1 MPDAPRIFFSY
12 ASEDGYWVEAFKN
25 STAFKSV
32 VWGVR
37 VLDYKAEAAGY
48 GSLRAA
54 LDEQINRSAVV
65 IAFVSRDYCRKLW
78 TIAEWE
84 QSLTEAQRRRLL
96 FVPIML
102 DADATAWWKSQR
114 KQGKLTSLS
123 LDYSYV
129 TFTDAGGGRLD
140 IRPED
145 TQVNG
150 MIARLARQIRD
161 NLESDASLVAERVDP
176 LPATAS
182 RPSAA
187 PGVKE
192 AADIVVLAHP
202 KAALPQEMTAHI
214 GALAEKLKDRGVRV
228 ELWKDGWRRK
238 PEARGKAGVN
248 SDTVFVQPL
257 AESEAA
263 DMVSDRGATRV
274 CLGEAGFPNAKVV
287 LWLPAAFRDPDFE
300 AAAASSADAR
310 TFPGLRVDAPDALA
324 DWLEGYRKHSDSADQ
339 TKIQIKTIGLTDGPP
354 SPQSAASLRVVDQ
367 LRDQFIH
374 IAANLVDPPPE
385 PPPWEFWGNQFAE
398 HLKRLPGNRTIIAI
412 HDLDVTPDTDRSV
425 EKQLQARF
433 DEILMAV
440 EKEQEARSKDG
451 RPQLNAF
458 LAALLVRTASALPFN
473 EYPHDG
479 RYGQWRLLGFAPP
492 NGAGPGEEPPLEP
505 NPASLAVFRHKLFSW
520 AHPQPSAYSW
530 PESHPESKTIQ

>member
-12 ASEDGYWVEAFKN
+12 ASEDGYWVEAFRK
-25 STAFKSV
+25 STAFKSIG
-32 VWGVR
+32 GVR
-37 VLDYKAEAAGY
+37 VLDYAAEEVGY
-48 GSLRAA
+48 GPLGAA
-54 LDEQINRSAVV
+54 LDEQIHRSAVV
-65 IAFVSRDYCRKLW
+65 IAFVSRDYYKKQW

-102 DADATAWWKSQR
+102 DADATAWWQSQR

-123 LDYSYV
+123 RDYAYV

-150 MIARLARQIRD
+150 KIARLARQIRD
-161 NLESDASLVAERVDP
+161 DLESAAPLGAERADP
-176 LPATAS
+176 LPAT
-182 RPSAA
+182 
-187 PGVKE
+187 VK

-202 KAALPQEMTAHI
+202 KAALPQEMAAHI
-214 GALAEKLKDRGVRV
+214 GALAETLKGRGVRV

-248 SDTVFVQPL
+248 SDTLFVQPL

-263 DMVSDRGATRV
+263 DMASDRGATGV
-274 CLGEAGFPNAKVV
+274 YLGEAGFPNAKVV
-287 LWLPAAFRDPDFE
+287 LWLPAAFHDPDFE
-300 AAAASSADAR
+300 AAAASSGDAR
-310 TFPGLRVDAPDALA
+310 TFPGLRVDAPHALA
-324 DWLEGYRKHSDSADQ
+324 DWLEGYRKRSDFMDQ

-354 SPQSAASLRVVDQ
+354 SPQSAASQRVVDR
-367 LRDQFIH
+367 LRDQFIN
-374 IAANLVDPPPE
+374 ITANLVDNPPPA
-385 PPPWEFWGNQFAE
+385 PPPWEFWGDQFAQ

-412 HDLDVTPDTDRSV
+412 HDLDVTPDSDGSV

-433 DEILMAV
+433 DEILTAV
-440 EKEQEARSKDG
+440 EKEQEARSNDG
-451 RPQLNAF
+451 RPLLNAF

-473 EYPHDG
+473 EYPYDG
-479 RYGQWRLLGFAPP
+479 RYRQWRLLGFAPP
-492 NGAGPGEEPPLEP
+492 NGAGPGEEPSLEP

-520 AHPQPSAYSW
+520 AHPQPSAHSQ
-530 PESHPESKTIQ
+530 PESHPESVTIQ

>member
-12 ASEDGYWVEAFKN
+12 ASEDGYWVDAFKK
-25 STAFKSV
+25 STAFKSIG
-32 VWGVR
+32 GVR
-37 VLDYKAEAAGY
+37 VLDYAAEEAGY
-48 GSLRAA
+48 GSLGAA
-54 LDEQINRSAVV
+54 LNEQIYRSAVV
-65 IAFVSRDYCRKLW
+65 IAFVSRDYYKKQW

-102 DADATAWWKSQR
+102 DADATAWWQSQR

-123 LDYSYV
+123 RDYAYV

-150 MIARLARQIRD
+150 KIARLARQIRD
-161 NLESDASLVAERVDP
+161 NLESATPLGTEQADPLVA
-176 LPATAS
+176 T
-182 RPSAA
+182 
-187 PGVKE
+187 VK

-202 KAALPQEMTAHI
+202 KAALPQEMMAHI
-214 GALAEKLKDRGVRV
+214 GALAETLKGRGVSV
-228 ELWKDGWRRK
+228 ELWKNGWRRK
-238 PEARGKAGVN
+238 PEARGKACVN

-263 DMVSDRGATRV
+263 DMASDRGATGV
-274 CLGEAGFPNAKVV
+274 YLGEAGFPNAKVV
-287 LWLPAAFRDPDFE
+287 LWLPAAFHDPDFE

-310 TFPGLRVDAPDALA
+310 TFPGLRVAAPHALA
-324 DWLEGYRKHSDSADQ
+324 DWLEGYRKRSDSADQ
-339 TKIQIKTIGLTDGPP
+339 TKIQIKTIGLMDRLP
-354 SPQSAASLRVVDQ
+354 SLQSAASQRVVDR
-367 LRDQFIH
+367 LRDQFIN
-374 IAANLVDPPPE
+374 IAANLVDNPAPE
-385 PPPWEFWGNQFAE
+385 PPPWEFWGDQFAE

-412 HDLDVTPDTDRSV
+412 HDLDVTPDSDGSV

-433 DEILMAV
+433 DEILTAM
-440 EKEQEARSKDG
+440 EKEQEARSNDG
-451 RPQLNAF
+451 RPVLNAF

-473 EYPHDG
+473 EYPYDG

-492 NGAGPGEEPPLEP
+492 NGAAPGEEPPLEP

-520 AHPQPSAYSW
+520 AHPQPSAHS
-530 PESHPESKTIQ
+530 ESATIQ